1 MERERIEQETE
12 RRVEK
17 NKRINKIKSRKE
29 EKQRIET
36 TDKNIFKFQNEE
48 KQKKGGNVVL
58 NTFHYFLCISVF
70 ML

>member
-1 MERERIEQETE
+1 MERERIEQGTE

-36 TDKNIFKFQNEE
+36 TDKNRFSNSR
-48 KQKKGGNVVL
+48 KKKNRKRGEMW
-58 NTFHYFLCISVF
+58 C
-70 ML
+70 